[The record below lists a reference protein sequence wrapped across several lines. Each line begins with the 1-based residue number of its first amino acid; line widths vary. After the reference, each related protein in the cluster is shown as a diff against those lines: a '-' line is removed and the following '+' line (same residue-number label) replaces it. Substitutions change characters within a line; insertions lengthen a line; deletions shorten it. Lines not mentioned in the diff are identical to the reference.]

1 MPAGVSLASYS
12 KFFIAAMLAML
23 AGSQTIHVIYRP
35 MDNMDALVK
44 EEMDR
49 LTKLLEPTPKE
60 VETKIS
66 VTAKE
71 SGSMQTKISI
81 ETKNP

>member
-1 MPAGVSLASYS
+1 
-12 KFFIAAMLAML
+12 
-23 AGSQTIHVIYRP
+23 

-66 VTAKE
+66 VAAKE
-71 SGSMQTKISI
+71 SGSMQTKTSI